1 MNSEHDELKALFD
14 ETASAPEPATLQ
26 RMARAAAQIP
36 RAPVPWYAK
45 LWSPRSFA
53 LGAALAAAV
62 ALVWVVR
69 HDEPQWAP
77 VASAPAVPS
86 GEEVPDEL
94 NELLAFELS
103 DDIDG
108 SPEAEPLAALDADP
122 LTAWDED
129 DTLDDPFLSALDV
142 LILDDDD
149 DVELLGLVFDDM
161 LTEGG

>member
-1 MNSEHDELKALFD
+1 MSSEHDDLQALFD
-14 ETASAPEPATLQ
+14 DTASPPDPVALQ

-36 RAPVPWYAK
+36 KTPVPWYAK
-45 LWSPRSFA
+45 LWSPRPVA

-69 HDEPQWAP
+69 QDDTTVAP
-77 VASAPAVPS
+77 VASAPALPS
-86 GEEVPDEL
+86 SDDVPDDL

-103 DDIDG
+103 DDVDG
-108 SPEAEPLAALDADP
+108 SLVDEPLAVLDADP
-122 LTAWDED
+122 LAAWDED
-129 DTLDDPFLSALDV
+129 DGLDDAFLSALDV
-142 LILDDDD
+142 LIIDDDD